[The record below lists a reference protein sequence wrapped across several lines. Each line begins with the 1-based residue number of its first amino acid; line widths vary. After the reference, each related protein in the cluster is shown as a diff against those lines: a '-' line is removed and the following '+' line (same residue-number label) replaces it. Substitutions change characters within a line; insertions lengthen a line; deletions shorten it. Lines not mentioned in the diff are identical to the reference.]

1 MIRILGDLFRYAA
14 ANKKLWLL
22 PLLLVLI
29 LVGSLL
35 IVVQNCKGRK
45 ETKNTQMSCTKDARL
60 VDAHRQSLIPLVKAS
75 TTAIFI
81 RIGDL
86 FTFESHSLK

>member
-35 IVVQNCKGRK
+35 IVAQN
-45 ETKNTQMSCTKDARL
+45 SVFA
-60 VDAHRQSLIPLVKAS
+60 P
-75 TTAIFI
+75 FI
-81 RIGDL
+81 YTL
-86 FTFESHSLK
+86 F

>member
-1 MIRILGDLFRYAA
+1 MIRILGALFRYAA

-35 IVVQNCKGRK
+35 IVVQN
-45 ETKNTQMSCTKDARL
+45 SVFA
-60 VDAHRQSLIPLVKAS
+60 P
-75 TTAIFI
+75 FI
-81 RIGDL
+81 YTL
-86 FTFESHSLK
+86 F